1 MSDELRGRR
10 RRGWGWVGFGEG
22 GVGVEEEV
30 VELVFRF
37 ISCIQ
42 VVRFRVNLEDN
53 W

>member
-1 MSDELRGRR
+1 MGVGLGRG
-10 RRGWGWVGFGEG
+10 G
-22 GVGVEEEV
+22 GGVEEEV
-30 VELVFRF
+30 EELVFRF